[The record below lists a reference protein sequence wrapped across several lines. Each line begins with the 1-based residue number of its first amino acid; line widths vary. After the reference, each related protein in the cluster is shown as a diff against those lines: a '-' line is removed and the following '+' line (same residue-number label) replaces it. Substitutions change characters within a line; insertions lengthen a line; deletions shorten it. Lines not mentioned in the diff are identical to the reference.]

1 MRYLLDTHTLLWLL
15 DSPSHIPLT
24 TLDKLKDSR
33 NALFVSVASL
43 WEIVIKCSIGK
54 LLISRSTQAIID
66 ELPVLSIQLL
76 PILPKH
82 IIYSETLPFH
92 HRDPFDRLI
101 IAQAITENY
110 SLISKDRNMPLYPVQ
125 VLWD

>member
-15 DSPSHIPLT
+15 DSPSQIPLT
-24 TLDKLKDSR
+24 TPDKLKDPR

-43 WEIVIKCSIGK
+43 WEVAIKRSVGK
-54 LLISRSTQAIID
+54 LVISRSTQAIID
-66 ELPVLSIQLL
+66 ALLGLSIQLL

-82 IIYSETLPFH
+82 ILYSETLPFH

-101 IAQAITENY
+101 IAQAITEGH
-110 SLISKDRNMPLYPVQ
+110 SLISKDRNMPLYSVQ

>member
-15 DSPSHIPLT
+15 DSPSHIPLA
-24 TLDKLKDSR
+24 TLDKLKDPR
-33 NALFVSVASL
+33 NALFISVASL
-43 WEIVIKCSIGK
+43 WEIAIRRSVGK
-54 LLISRSTQAIID
+54 LVISRSTQVIID
-66 ELPVLSIQLL
+66 ELPSLSIQLL

-82 IIYSETLPFH
+82 IVYSETLPFH

-101 IAQAITENY
+101 IAQAITEGY
-110 SLISKDRNMPLYPVQ
+110 SLISKDRNLPLYPVK